1 MSFSAMAHS
10 LEGFIARAELL
21 QTGAKGLTTAKVV
34 PLAQGY
40 ALLPVTEA
48 LADEV
53 NGGKERAAAFEQF
66 WRLSERLAHL
76 GESWSALGPV
86 AYVETDYVRGSGA
99 QASVVWDGGVRALD
113 PSRGELGPVNWALQR
128 IGVQAGDE
136 QDAFDTLG
144 LGRLRETEAWA
155 AEGTQP
161 LPPVPDDAHAPGA

>member
-1 MSFSAMAHS
+1 MAHS

-40 ALLPVTEA
+40 ALLPVTQA

-53 NGGKERAAAFEQF
+53 NGGKERTAAFEQF

-76 GESWSALGPV
+76 AESWSALGPV
-86 AYVETDYVRGSGA
+86 AYVETDYVRGSGV
-99 QASVVWDGGVRALD
+99 QASVVWDAGTRVLD
-113 PSRGELGPVNWALQR
+113 PSRGAAGPVNWALQR
-128 IGVQAGDE
+128 IGVQCDE
-136 QDAFDTLG
+136 AQDAFDTLG

-155 AEGTQP
+155 QEGVGP
-161 LPPVPDDAHAPGA
+161 LADADLQPGA